1 MKTNHEKMKEFI
13 EGKKFMGE
21 DTRMRF
27 IPLPN
32 DEVSV
37 TSISSLL
44 DSSLELPDFV
54 TGIGDP
60 NFKNSAIGIFSVT
73 ECYFE
78 KIHLKGVKI
87 YGNSIGHWLKGV
99 PSIREVILEDVDFSG
114 IYDMVNMFSELPYL
128 KSVKFINCDTSHI
141 TDMSEM
147 FCDSN
152 MLEEVDI
159 RCLDTKNVTS
169 TEDMFAA
176 CRDLKSLDLSHFN
189 TSKVKDMSTMFH
201 GCMNLRELDLS
212 SFDTREVVNMAAMFV
227 NCVRLEK
234 LDISSFQINSGV
246 SLTNMLEDC
255 RSLNELKVRES
266 YRDILM
272 SSNKKSEYDP
282 NYIEE
287 YLKNPKRI
295 VEITMP

>member
-13 EGKKFMGE
+13 EGRKFTGKG
-21 DTRMRF
+21 TRMRF

-37 TSISSLL
+37 TCISSKL

-60 NFKNSAIGIFSVT
+60 NFENSAFGIFSVT

-78 KIHLKGVKI
+78 KIHLKGIKI
-87 YGNSIGHWLKGV
+87 YGNSIGGWLKGA
-99 PSIREVILEDVDFSG
+99 PSVREVILEDIDFGEVS
-114 IYDMVNMFSELPYL
+114 DMMNMFSELTYL

-159 RCLDTKNVTS
+159 RCFDTRNVVGTY
-169 TEDMFAA
+169 DMFAS
-176 CRDLKSLDLSHFN
+176 CKGLKSLDLSHFD
-189 TSKVKDMSTMFH
+189 TSKVTDMESMFH
-201 GCMNLRELDLS
+201 SCINLRELDLR
-212 SFDTREVVNMAAMFV
+212 SFDTREVKTMSHMFS
-227 NCVRLEK
+227 NCIRLEK

-246 SLTNMLEDC
+246 NVTGMFLDC
-255 RSLNELKVRES
+255 MSIKDIKVRES

-272 SSNKKSEYDP
+272 STNEMSDYDP
-282 NYIEE
+282 NFSE
-287 YLKNPKRI
+287 YLKNYNPR
-295 VEITMP
+295 VNVVMP